1 MRHVLLVITVN
12 GTVAI
17 IPAAIIAALIWG
29 YEKSQAQR
37 PSYLK
42 LFRNSFIFMFIL
54 FTAVLMISLAT
65 SNT

>member
-29 YEKSQAQR
+29 YEKSQSQR

-54 FTAVLMISLAT
+54 FTAVLIIGLAT